1 MHLSCEQEPNYN
13 TKISQKGLRPV
24 LSNNR
29 TNDKYTTGHKGEELK
44 FVRGGEKNYFG
55 LRARSVREN
64 SPPEPSFPL
73 LRKIFALCGH
83 TFFSLYIVR
92 MAKSSGGELPPPRSS
107 TGGTSPA
114 YGISTGV
121 CVEG

>member
-44 FVRGGEKNYFG
+44 FVKGGRFFLACAREA
-55 LRARSVREN
+55 RAKIPPPTLSDF
-64 SPPEPSFPL
+64 SPPL
-73 LRKIFALCGH
+73 GMIFAPSGH
-83 TFFSLYIVR
+83 PF
-92 MAKSSGGELPPPRSS
+92 PPFLLN
-107 TGGTSPA
+107 
-114 YGISTGV
+114 
-121 CVEG
+121 